1 MLIGVYHGA
10 VLGGGGG
17 EVAVRANIRLG
28 RRGVASDMA
37 FVFTAYTS
45 MAVVVGE
52 YKSKGF
58 QRLGKFSRP
67 SQTYHFAD
75 EIRRDKVNS
84 AVGFINCVLRAPLH

>member
-17 EVAVRANIRLG
+17 EVARANIRLG

-52 YKSKGF
+52 LSISS
-58 QRLGKFSRP
+58 L
-67 SQTYHFAD
+67 
-75 EIRRDKVNS
+75 
-84 AVGFINCVLRAPLH
+84 

>member
-17 EVAVRANIRLG
+17 EIARANIRLG

-52 YKSKGF
+52 WSIF
-58 QRLGKFSRP
+58 LCN
-67 SQTYHFAD
+67 QTCHF
-75 EIRRDKVNS
+75 V
-84 AVGFINCVLRAPLH
+84 

>member
-52 YKSKGF
+52 YRARLKG
-58 QRLGKFSRP
+58 G
-67 SQTYHFAD
+67 SQ
-75 EIRRDKVNS
+75 VW
-84 AVGFINCVLRAPLH
+84 

>member
-17 EVAVRANIRLG
+17 EVPRANIRIG

-37 FVFTAYTS
+37 FIFTAYTS

-52 YKSKGF
+52 LTRNAQKVVWIPSN
-58 QRLGKFSRP
+58 SRKI
-67 SQTYHFAD
+67 S
-75 EIRRDKVNS
+75 
-84 AVGFINCVLRAPLH
+84 

>member
-17 EVAVRANIRLG
+17 EVARANIRLG

-45 MAVVVGE
+45 MAVVLGE
-52 YKSKGF
+52 ERCNNIVKLAK
-58 QRLGKFSRP
+58 
-67 SQTYHFAD
+67 
-75 EIRRDKVNS
+75 N
-84 AVGFINCVLRAPLH
+84 VLL

>member
-17 EVAVRANIRLG
+17 GGEVPRANIRIG

-37 FVFTAYTS
+37 FIFTAYTS

-52 YKSKGF
+52 LTRNAQKVVWIPSN
-58 QRLGKFSRP
+58 SRKI
-67 SQTYHFAD
+67 S
-75 EIRRDKVNS
+75 
-84 AVGFINCVLRAPLH
+84 